1 MIPSI
6 TFEILASRTT
16 PTYKFAACSISPVL
30 GVKMLSPNVDFVT
43 QCEVGIGDPLTTV
56 TSGQRLRLPEED
68 GAGTQELDLNSL
80 VFCLLL
86 AYGFILVRVFRTGM
100 ISPAQ
105 LASYVS

>member
-1 MIPSI
+1 
-6 TFEILASRTT
+6 
-16 PTYKFAACSISPVL
+16 
-30 GVKMLSPNVDFVT
+30 MLSPNVDFVT

-86 AYGFILVRVFRTGM
+86 VLWVYLGPRLQDWNDISCAVGFIC
-100 ISPAQ
+100 
-105 LASYVS
+105 